1 MKMMVL
7 TLVKQ
12 IIYIV
17 IFFIYI
23 FYMGR
28 KLNKKTLRKKNSIS
42 RKNNKSRKNNRSRK
56 NKRTFKGGGSPSPF
70 QGTAW
75 SHNNLPGMSINPNGG
90 SNANFYSL
98 NNYNRTPMQ
107 YMSNENPL
115 VGGGKRRRSKQNRKS
130 IKSRKSRKQKKRN
143 QKGGFVTDLINA
155 GRYVEYEGGTFK
167 NEINGYDRPVNP
179 LPWADQYRT
188 NSFSNFSSIK

>member
-1 MKMMVL
+1 MVQI
-7 TLVKQ
+7 LVKE

-23 FYMGR
+23 IYMGR
-28 KLNKKTLRKKNSIS
+28 KLNKKTLRKKNS
-42 RKNNKSRKNNRSRK
+42 KSRKNSRSRK
-56 NKRTFKGGGSPSPF
+56 NKRTFKRKYKGGGGSPSPF

-75 SHNNLPGMSINPNGG
+75 SYNNLPGMSINPNGG
-90 SNANFYSL
+90 SNANFYAL

-107 YMSNENPL
+107 YMTSENPL
-115 VGGGKRRRSKQNRKS
+115 IGGGKRRRSKQNRKPR
-130 IKSRKSRKQKKRN
+130 KSKKNRKSRKQKKHN

-155 GRYVEYEGGTFK
+155 GRYIEYEGGTFK